1 MTEQRPGVGEIWLV
15 RHDQGPDVSVLIIG
29 VHDRHVQVL
38 LCGDEVCSA
47 TETDAVLG
55 PSVTGLP
62 GRLLIHGDVSAPIL
76 KGRLSEAVGEIALE
90 VVARIVLR
98 GRGLDFNS
106 SDLGRGRAILSEDDP
121 RWDWKLEKHKE
132 LPPAAGQCPGARL
145 ADVRAR
151 SHRRQI
157 EDGRRRLSAAL
168 WSPWRS
174 DGPARSSIPRGA
186 IGGGT

>member
-1 MTEQRPGVGEIWLV
+1 MTQQRPGVGEIWLV
-15 RHDQGPDVSVLIIG
+15 RHDQGPDVSVLIIE

-132 LPPAAGQCPGARL
+132 L
-145 ADVRAR
+145 
-151 SHRRQI
+151 
-157 EDGRRRLSAAL
+157 RRLRASARELGWQMYAL
-168 WSPWRS
+168 GRTG
-174 DGPARSSIPRGA
+174 DR
-186 IGGGT
+186 

>member
-1 MTEQRPGVGEIWLV
+1 MAEQHPGVGQIWLV
-15 RHDQGPDVSVLIIG
+15 GSDRGPEVQVLVIE
-29 VHDRHVQVL
+29 VHEGHVQVL

-76 KGRLSEAVGEIALE
+76 KGRLSEPVGEIIPEL
-90 VVARIVLR
+90 VARIVLR

-106 SDLGRGRAILSEDDP
+106 SDLGRGRAILSEEDP

-132 LPPAAGQCPGARL
+132 L
-145 ADVRAR
+145 
-151 SHRRQI
+151 
-157 EDGRRRLSAAL
+157 RRLRASARELGWQMYAL
-168 WSPWRS
+168 GRTG
-174 DGPARSSIPRGA
+174 DR
-186 IGGGT
+186 